1 VLRRTNLRIGEEMM
15 SEENNAEQTTGTSDE
30 HYDLVSVLYH
40 ALDVAETYDIYIEDA
55 QEARDQEL
63 VDFFRDIQNQNREV
77 VVRAKELL
85 KQRLNRA

>member
-1 VLRRTNLRIGEEMM
+1 MM
-15 SEENNAEQTTGTSDE
+15 SEENNAAQTTGTSDE

-40 ALDVAETYDIYIEDA
+40 ALDVAETYEIYIEDA
-55 QEARDQEL
+55 QEAGDQEL